1 MASAVVVAAVVDTAA
16 AVVVAAAVVDT
27 AAVVAAAVVVDTA
40 AVVVVAAAVRSGS
53 AMIVVKAASKAA
65 VKNAGKFHPKIPGGT
80 RQTGSAFFVPS
91 SFQDGI
97 SWVVK
102 NTDLPMLEGRR
113 TVAALIVA

>member
-1 MASAVVVAAVVDTAA
+1 MASAVVVAAVADTVA

-27 AAVVAAAVVVDTA
+27 AAAVVAAAAVVDTA
-40 AVVVVAAAVRSGS
+40 AVVVAAVRSGS

-65 VKNAGKFHPKIPGGT
+65 AKNAGKFHPKIPGGT
-80 RQTGSAFFVPS
+80 GQTGSAFFVPS

-102 NTDLPMLEGRR
+102 NTDLPMLEGHR